1 MIGKL
6 NQGLG
11 DAMLKKTQIA
21 LLVCSIFILPACNEQ
36 RVLTPQ
42 EQELVNQLKQER
54 GQLEQE
60 IETVTGEIAQY
71 NGGLIKTIKQ
81 VREETLKLSRD
92 LVNQRIQAIE
102 TGAKVTV
109 IAPTS
114 QPDPERAKSLDS
126 EIEQANQ
133 QLAEAKAK
141 AAQYSGGLI
150 AAISM
155 STVATQEQT
164 LALLQQQLLV
174 AKYGLPFTVKAT
186 VEPANKPVN
195 APTSSISNTAPEP
208 AMATTPVTDE
218 NVMLAADGP
227 FGLAMGMTK
236 EMFKGHL
243 TPVSAGVYVLD
254 TPPKAHPQFEQYV
267 VKISDKTGLCWIKGV
282 GKDIPTNGHG
292 IQLKSE
298 FDDFEKKLDERYGS
312 HKRTDFLV
320 SGSLWDDPQYWMRGL
335 QKEDRYL
342 YSVWGRGKKPLPNE
356 LSEIGLFAGA
366 TSGDNGYLALEY
378 SFTNKKSCDRDIE
391 TQKDVGL

>member
-1 MIGKL
+1 MF
-6 NQGLG
+6 
-11 DAMLKKTQIA
+11 KKTQIA
-21 LLVCSIFILPACNEQ
+21 LLVCSAFILAACNEP
-36 RVLTPQ
+36 RTLTPQ
-42 EQELVNQLKQER
+42 EQQLVSQLKQER
-54 GQLEQE
+54 DRLGQE
-60 IETVTGEIAQY
+60 IDIVSGEIEQY
-71 NGGLIKTIKQ
+71 NGGLIKTIMQ

-92 LVNQRIQAIE
+92 IVNQRIQAIE

-114 QPDPERAKSLDS
+114 QPDPERAQSLQS
-126 EIEQANQ
+126 EIEQAKQ
-133 QLAEAKAK
+133 QLVEAKAK

-174 AKYGLPFTVKAT
+174 AKYGLPFTVKASA
-186 VEPANKPVN
+186 EPNSKPDN
-195 APTSSISNTAPEP
+195 SPTSSISNTVNEP
-208 AMATTPVTDE
+208 AMAPTSVADKGDI
-218 NVMLAADGP
+218 LAADGP

-243 TPVSAGVYVLD
+243 TPVSTGVYMLD

-298 FDDFEKKLDERYGS
+298 FDDFERKLDERYGS

-320 SGSLWDDPQYWMRGL
+320 SGSLWNDPQYWMRGL

-342 YSVWGRGKKPLPNE
+342 YSVWGKEKNPLPNE
-356 LSEIGLFAGA
+356 LLEIGLFAGA
-366 TSGDNGYLALEY
+366 TTGDNGYLTLEY
-378 SFTNKKSCDRDIE
+378 SFTNKELCDRDVE
-391 TQKDVGL
+391 KQKDVGL

>member
-1 MIGKL
+1 MF
-6 NQGLG
+6 
-11 DAMLKKTQIA
+11 KKTQIA
-21 LLVCSIFILPACNEQ
+21 LLVCSVFILSACNEQ
-36 RVLTPQ
+36 RTLTPQ
-42 EQELVNQLKQER
+42 EQELVSQLKQER
-54 GQLEQE
+54 DKLGQE
-60 IETVTGEIAQY
+60 IDTVTGEIAQY

-92 LVNQRIQAIE
+92 IVNQRIQAIE

-114 QPDPERAKSLDS
+114 QPDPGRAQSLQS
-126 EIEQANQ
+126 EIEQAKQ
-133 QLAEAKAK
+133 QLVEAKTK

-195 APTSSISNTAPEP
+195 APTSNISNAVNETAT
-208 AMATTPVTDE
+208 ASTPVVDE
-218 NVMLAADGP
+218 NVILSADGP

-243 TPVSAGVYVLD
+243 TPISTGVYVLD

-267 VKISDKTGLCWIKGV
+267 VKISDKTGLCWVKGV

-292 IQLKSE
+292 TQVKSE

-342 YSVWGRGKKPLPNE
+342 FSVWGKGKKPLPSE

-378 SFTNKKSCDRDIE
+378 SFTNKKSCDRDVE
-391 TQKDVGL
+391 AQKDVGL